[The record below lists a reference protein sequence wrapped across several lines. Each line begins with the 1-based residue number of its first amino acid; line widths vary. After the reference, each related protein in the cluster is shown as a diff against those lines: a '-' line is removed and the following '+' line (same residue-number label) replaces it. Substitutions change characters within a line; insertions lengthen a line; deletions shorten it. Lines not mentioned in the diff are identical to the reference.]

1 MLLRVLEVV
10 RAGWVAPSYR
20 ALLEVALKD
29 ITSAEGVLAEMAL
42 VGSFTGVS
50 QQMALEMLQMQVRLV
65 AVRTLILALG
75 VLGSSSGR
83 LACSWRGPTGVCRQY
98 SATTLLADDVHR
110 LRLLVGEH
118 RRVGVHGRV
127 SQSSHARR
135 TA

>member
-1 MLLRVLEVV
+1 MI
-10 RAGWVAPSYR
+10 GWEIK
-20 ALLEVALKD
+20 L
-29 ITSAEGVLAEMAL
+29 T
-42 VGSFTGVS
+42 S